1 MAENLR
7 EKLDRID
14 LKCID
19 ENLRFY
25 DLRSLFE
32 ATAPRLSP
40 EDKEEVKK
48 VIQNTDDAET
58 IAAVLMAKAGDKNES
73 LEEDTLDEALYNYY
87 MIDFK
92 DVDDGRRY
100 SEEYSGWD
108 SKDALEMF
116 RIDYPESEGYKILA
130 IYKLTDEGY
139 ERIDSLFDEFLEEVS
154 YGGAYDIEDDMYF
167 TKEELMEF
175 GYDLAEQFSA
185 WADDKCELS
194 NVYMTSPVD
203 LVMEVVESDG
213 AEHQAKVK
221 IDMRKIRL
229 PRDIEK
235 YTDTILKQ
243 WKDSYNEYHDYDE
256 SLNESSQGVEYL
268 EDELADKSQYPSI
281 EDAYQRNELT
291 ICKFKDRDVYYI
303 QSCPNRI
310 YKLVRREMK
319 KYYPELNYLYDES
332 LSEDTVKQG
341 NKWVNKGKEGT
352 HGKFATKKAAD
363 AQRKAMFA
371 SGYQGESLEEAYK
384 HLSNREKQVYIDIIN
399 NPEECEDIDDL
410 KDIVHEIFF
419 YDKALFAMMNKFPKD
434 ASFEELKANKIA
446 ILKDSMLDESLN
458 EDLIISPEKEYQSKS
473 GHRILI
479 KDVTPYISEYDGTAN
494 LRIKYDYKLAGSDE
508 WGSSECNQYDLF
520 KMLNEDWNIEDQ
532 IDAPETIGKLNPGDK
547 FKNRN
552 GVEIT
557 IVEPQKDGTIQ
568 YKIGDEIRAGS
579 ERSIQRM
586 LYKNNYLRIYE
597 SFKEDL
603 NHEKQA
609 LDAVKQICYTHGD
622 EVPGWEI
629 QSILQEYPDVSPKQI
644 YKWVDKYSKRS
655 RINEDYNSFLTL
667 ADNDANKLR
676 NEYDKGDKS
685 IFDILTSLNYVQDD
699 PDSVYMYKEVSDGY
713 AIVFDLSSY
722 DEGKNYVKY
731 FVVDENNNIPKGY
744 TITKLL
750 IEDYQHDKDE
760 WGDPYSYDEVERELK
775 NITNDWTDEEGTIR
789 CYWEQE
795 KNYGMQI
802 LQKHYD
808 IVEPSDGRTGSGE
821 EMSWVLAYSRPKE
834 ELKESLNE
842 SVTSNLQD
850 KIIDC
855 LDWFILMEMEFPK
868 DKFLADSWE
877 DVKDG
882 IQMGIDPEFEV
893 AEGIIEYLKPII
905 TFNKKY
911 NKEVGEEGVFQDE
924 IEMYQSLVRAMNNYL
939 AKNGYEDRIEE
950 DFSFEDNV
958 TQMKDLMGQNSD
970 LFNKMIDDVE
980 TPKKDNRIFKFLKRK
995 EK

>member
-19 ENLRFY
+19 EDLRFY

-58 IAAVLMAKAGDKNES
+58 IAAVLMAKAGDKKES
-73 LEEDTLDEALYNYY
+73 LEEDNLDEALYNYY

-139 ERIDSLFDEFLEEVS
+139 ERIDSLFDEFLEEAS

-167 TKEELMEF
+167 TKDDLMEF
-175 GYDLAEQFSA
+175 IDILVSKLEDNFGYSFEVYNTGFDTPSQLYIELVDTVHDILADHVF
-185 WADDKCELS
+185 
-194 NVYMTSPVD
+194 
-203 LVMEVVESDG
+203 
-213 AEHQAKVK
+213 H
-221 IDMRKIRL
+221 IDMRRIRKPQDL
-229 PRDIEK
+229 QK
-235 YTDTILKQ
+235 YIPEIS
-243 WKDSYNEYHDYDE
+243 SYFIQEFQDLYNQYEFDE
-256 SLNESSQGVEYL
+256 SLNEE
-268 EDELADKSQYPSI
+268 
-281 EDAYQRNELT
+281 
-291 ICKFKDRDVYYI
+291 
-303 QSCPNRI
+303 
-310 YKLVRREMK
+310 K
-319 KYYPELNYLYDES
+319 KRLN
-332 LSEDTVKQG
+332 
-341 NKWVNKGKEGT
+341 
-352 HGKFATKKAAD
+352 
-363 AQRKAMFA
+363 
-371 SGYQGESLEEAYK
+371 
-384 HLSNREKQVYIDIIN
+384 NREKKVYIDII
-399 NPEECEDIDDL
+399 EKCEDRDDL
-410 KDIVHEIFF
+410 EDIIHEIFF
-419 YDKALFAMMNKFPKD
+419 YDKALFAMLRHFPKD
-434 ASFEELKANKIA
+434 ASFEELKSNKIA
-446 ILKDSMLDESLN
+446 ILKDSMLDEKLNEALWNNYLIEFKDLDDGKIYSEEYEAYDRKEAIELFRKDYSESDNYKLLHVYKLTDEGWEETYYNYDESLN
-458 EDLIISPEKEYQSKS
+458 EDLIISPNKEYMSKS
-473 GHRILI
+473 GHRLVV
-479 KDVTPYISEYDGTAN
+479 KEVDPYISEYDGTAN
-494 LRIKYDYKLAGSDE
+494 LRIKYDYKLKNSNK
-508 WGSSECNQYDLF
+508 WGSSECNHKDF
-520 KMLNEDWNIEDQ
+520 FNMLKEDWNIEDQ
-532 IDAPETIGKLNPGDK
+532 IDAPDTIGKLNPGDK

-568 YKIGDEIRAGS
+568 YKIDDEVRAGS

-586 LYKNNYLRIYE
+586 LYKNNYLR
-597 SFKEDL
+597 
-603 NHEKQA
+603 
-609 LDAVKQICYTHGD
+609 
-622 EVPGWEI
+622 
-629 QSILQEYPDVSPKQI
+629 
-644 YKWVDKYSKRS
+644 
-655 RINEDYNSFLTL
+655 EDYNSFLTL

-775 NITNDWTDEEGTIR
+775 NITNDWTDKEGTIR

-958 TQMKDLMGQNSD
+958 TQMKDLMGQNSN